1 MNHQPNKKAMTTGI
15 VLMVLGVICWMIKFL
30 SGYGTFLIPF
40 GLLIF
45 CIGGLTL
52 TITTFVAMRK
62 NDIAENKRLR
72 EDKEKSE

>member
-1 MNHQPNKKAMTTGI
+1 MNHQPNKKAMIVGI

-30 SGYGTFLIPF
+30 SGYGTFLIPL

-72 EDKEKSE
+72 EAEEKSK